1 MPSTQDVQT
10 VRDLETQDDYEEAR
24 EESVGYIFHGGVIKG
39 RRTTSKNGNMLH
51 FARCNKIDKLA
62 VDQPKKLW
70 FGTIRVARE
79 HLNQS
84 FGAESW
90 KWCKQCEAE
99 VTQKLLEQEGF

>member
-1 MPSTQDVQT
+1 MPSTQVVQT
-10 VRDLETQDDYEEAR
+10 VRDLETQEDYEEVR
-24 EESVGYIFHGGVIKG
+24 EESVGYIFHGGLIKG

-79 HLNQS
+79 HLDQN
-84 FGAESW
+84 FGTESW

>member
-24 EESVGYIFHGGVIKG
+24 EESVGYIFHGGLIKG

-62 VDQPKKLW
+62 VDRALEPELW
-70 FGTIRVARE
+70 CGIMEVVQAVRGRS
-79 HLNQS
+79 H
-84 FGAESW
+84 AET
-90 KWCKQCEAE
+90 A
-99 VTQKLLEQEGF
+99 